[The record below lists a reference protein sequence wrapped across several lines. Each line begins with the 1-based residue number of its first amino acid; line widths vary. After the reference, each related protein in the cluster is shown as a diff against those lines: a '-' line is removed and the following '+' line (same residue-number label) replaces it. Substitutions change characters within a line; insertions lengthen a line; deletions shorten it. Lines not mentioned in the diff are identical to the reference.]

1 VPAGLRL
8 AAALLLPVALVAA
21 GWSQHGVSAGLALAG
36 AAVAAVVVA
45 RGLLR
50 AVAEATAAARRIA
63 AGDFAPAIPVTGP
76 AVLQGFVAAL
86 NDLATASARRDDE
99 LNGALEDAA
108 TQRDS
113 FYSILNASNDGLLLY
128 DNARRLVVVN
138 QRCGELLGFSRHEL
152 LHREPLALQLSLEE
166 RCEQPELYRER
177 LERHFARPDEPH
189 QDQLVLREP
198 RRRVLRRYSCPVRNH
213 RGLQGRVFTYTDVTT
228 ESDVDRLKSEF
239 VSMASH
245 ELRTPLTSVHG
256 ALQLALSGSGD
267 RLAEEDRELLAI
279 SLANTERLVRLVN
292 DLLDLSKIE
301 AGRMPMS
308 TGPLDVR
315 ALLDEAARG
324 MQGLAATRSLAVAC
338 APAPGVGPVQ
348 GDHDQL
354 LRVVTN
360 LLGNALK
367 YSPPGT
373 TVCLASRSTADG
385 VEISVQDEGPG
396 IPPDQVDR
404 LFRPFSRVGVH
415 ARQTSG
421 GTGLGLAI
429 SRAIVEQHRGRIW
442 AEPGRPSGSR
452 FAFVIPRAAPAT
464 EPGDDRAV
472 A

>member
-1 VPAGLRL
+1 
-8 AAALLLPVALVAA
+8 
-21 GWSQHGVSAGLALAG
+21 
-36 AAVAAVVVA
+36 
-45 RGLLR
+45 
-50 AVAEATAAARRIA
+50 
-63 AGDFAPAIPVTGP
+63 
-76 AVLQGFVAAL
+76 
-86 NDLATASARRDDE
+86 
-99 LNGALEDAA
+99 
-108 TQRDS
+108 
-113 FYSILNASNDGLLLY
+113 
-128 DNARRLVVVN
+128 
-138 QRCGELLGFSRHEL
+138 
-152 LHREPLALQLSLEE
+152 
-166 RCEQPELYRER
+166 
-177 LERHFARPDEPH
+177 
-189 QDQLVLREP
+189 
-198 RRRVLRRYSCPVRNH
+198 VLRRYSCPVRNH
-213 RGLQGRVFTYTDVTT
+213 RGLQGRVFTYTDVTA

-239 VSMASH
+239 VSLASH

-256 ALQLALSGSGD
+256 ALQLALGGSAD
-267 RLAEEDRELLAI
+267 RLADEDRELLAI

-308 TGPLDVR
+308 TGPIDVR

-324 MQGLAATRSLAVAC
+324 LQGLAATRNIRVVCVPSA
-338 APAPGVGPVQ
+338 GVDPVQ

-373 TVCLASRSTADG
+373 AVRLASVATAEG
-385 VEISVQDEGPG
+385 VEISIQDEGPG
-396 IPPDQVDR
+396 VPPDQVDR

-442 AEPGRPSGSR
+442 VEPGQPSGAR
-452 FAFVIPRAAPAT
+452 FAFVVPHAVPAT